1 MARFPFPTCASSMK
15 TTVAMFA
22 VSTSKSLHA
31 TIGPRDLAKRPKP
44 DFTCL
49 RASRTTPNCAA
60 FSTLRKSAR
69 GSSSYEI
76 PPHRHG
82 STPIFRLYG
91 GGSPFPLPCGY
102 AFGLF
107 HLPAVPAVHQ
117 DQTRPPQRGF
127 CPKGRREEAR
137 QLKGISPAWTRLP
150 SFLAESL

>member
-1 MARFPFPTCASSMK
+1 MARSPFPTCASSMK
-15 TTVAMFA
+15 TTAAMFA

-49 RASRTTPNCAA
+49 PASRTTPNCAA

-69 GSSSYEI
+69 GSLPYEN
-76 PPHRHG
+76 PPHPHG
-82 STPIFRLYG
+82 SAPVFRLYG

-107 HLPAVPAVHQ
+107 HLPAVPAVYQ
-117 DQTRPPQRGF
+117 DQTWQAQRRL
-127 CPKGRREEAR
+127 CPKGCREEAR
-137 QLKGISPAWTRLP
+137 QLKGISPAGP
-150 SFLAESL
+150 SLSSVFTESL